1 MVTDYFVQYTSMSFT
16 MKALGTAALGLHW
29 SSITGMLYEVMF
41 WLLWLCYGIVMADA
55 TAASPAR
62 IEAELWL
69 PRQLG
74 GNKCNCGFY
83 SSLSLLL
90 AC

>member
-1 MVTDYFVQYTSMSFT
+1 MSFT
-16 MKALGTAALGLHW
+16 VKALGTAALELNW
-29 SSITGMLYEVMF
+29 SLIMGMLYEVMF
-41 WLLWLCYGIVMADA
+41 WLVWLCYGIVMADA
-55 TAASPAR
+55 TATSPAR

-74 GNKCNCGFY
+74 GNKCICSFY